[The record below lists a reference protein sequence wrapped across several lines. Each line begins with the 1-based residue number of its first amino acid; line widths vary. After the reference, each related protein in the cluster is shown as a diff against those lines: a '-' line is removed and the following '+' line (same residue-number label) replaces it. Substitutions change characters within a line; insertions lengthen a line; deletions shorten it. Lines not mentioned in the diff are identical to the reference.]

1 MEAYAMGG
9 GDSSAMFG
17 FQKGINPINA
27 TISDLISYNPYKLY
41 NPTHNPALEQMV
53 HKVMSNKDET
63 VYTNTRYEKKIGA
76 IWNQSWPWYQNGEGA
91 DLIGDYSR
99 ARKWLDDFLKPRYM
113 FGIDII
119 EDALRKGLLPDGK
132 MVDRKKALEI
142 TLNLLYP
149 DE

>member
-17 FQKGINPINA
+17 FEKSINPWKM
-27 TISDLISYNPYKLY
+27 TISSLIRNNPYKFYSPTY
-41 NPTHNPALEQMV
+41 NTALAQMV
-53 HKVMSNKDET
+53 SKVRENKEKSIHSNPK
-63 VYTNTRYEKKIGA
+63 YAKKIGT
-76 IWNQSWPWYQNGEGA
+76 IWNQAWPWYQGGVGA
-91 DLIGDYSR
+91 DLLNDYFG
-99 ARKWLDDFLKPRYM
+99 ATKWLDDFLQPRLM

-119 EDALRKGLLPDGK
+119 ENALRKGLLPDGK
-132 MVDRKKALEI
+132 TIDREDALEI